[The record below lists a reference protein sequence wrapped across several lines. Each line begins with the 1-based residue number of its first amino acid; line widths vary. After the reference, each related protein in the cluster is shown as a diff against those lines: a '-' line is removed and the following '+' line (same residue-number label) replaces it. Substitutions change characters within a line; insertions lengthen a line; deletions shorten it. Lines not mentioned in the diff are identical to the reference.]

1 MPRRANQ
8 GVQPAHLAVV
18 ALVAAVVGFGAW
30 TLFGR
35 AADPFAGITDLDVQ
49 TYYENGRSLAGNTYR
64 VQGVVDE
71 KLKWTPKN
79 GQLINVMVDNG
90 GSRDPLP
97 IRVPEELGRQ
107 NIQTGQEFLFKVEVG
122 RGGILTAREILKI

>member
-8 GVQPAHLAVV
+8 GLQPAHLAAGAVV
-18 ALVAAVVGFGAW
+18 ALLIAFGAW
-30 TLFGR
+30 ALFGR
-35 AADPFAGITDLDVQ
+35 ASDPFAGVTELDVA

-97 IRVPEELGRQ
+97 IRVPEELSRQ